1 MTWTHQDAR
10 ELARAGEEARRS
22 AWAARGDGHPLGDQ
36 LVRRANQLIVRGELA
51 LLAAQG
57 DREAQQL
64 LERGT

>member
-1 MTWTHQDAR
+1 MTPTIRDAQAIQR
-10 ELARAGEEARRS
+10 TAEDARRS